1 MKKMR
6 LLSLLLAGVMVLSL
20 AACNKEKEDT
30 SNNSKKAA
38 KNAQIIELSE
48 IYDCASD
55 NLANATETY
64 VGNPYQIF
72 AFVTDIQADYCTLT
86 FYNFG
91 SIGGDTDSQ
100 ELRAYLPSKTLSSL
114 QKGCGINIAGTI
126 ENIEKQDR
134 ETSGYNLKCLCVNMK
149 EANYVDNIHEV
160 TGIVNEVNLDESY
173 CIVTQNIQ
181 ANNFQSTINIISY
194 LDTESL
200 QSLNEGDTIT
210 LEGNMRFA
218 DTTTGDKIDGYLLD
232 NAKVIE

>member
-1 MKKMR
+1 MKKI
-6 LLSLLLAGVMVLSL
+6 LPLILAAALMLSL
-20 AACNKEKEDT
+20 AACSKEENT
-30 SNNSKKAA
+30 SDNSQDVSE
-38 KNAQIIELSE
+38 NTQIIELSE
-48 IYDCASD
+48 VYDCASD

-100 ELRAYLPSKTLSSL
+100 ELRAYLPSETLSNL

-126 ENIEKQDR
+126 ESIEKQDR
-134 ETSGYNLKCLCVNMK
+134 EVSGYNLKCLCVNMK
-149 EANYVDNIHEV
+149 EANYIDNIHEL
-160 TGIVNEVNLDESY
+160 TGIINEVNLNESY
-173 CIVTQNIQ
+173 CIVTQNVQ
-181 ANNFQSTINIISY
+181 ANNFQSTINVISY
-194 LDTESL
+194 LDAESL
-200 QSLNEGDTIT
+200 KSLNEGDTIT

>member
-1 MKKMR
+1 MKK
-6 LLSLLLAGVMVLSL
+6 LLALFLAAALMLSL
-20 AACNKEKEDT
+20 AACSKEENT
-30 SNNSKKAA
+30 SDNSKEVAE
-38 KNAQIIELSE
+38 NTQIIELSE

-100 ELRAYLPSKTLSSL
+100 ELRAYLPNETLSSL

-126 ENIEKQDR
+126 ESIEKQDR
-134 ETSGYNLKCLCVNMK
+134 EVSGYNLKCLCVNMK
-149 EANYVDNIHEV
+149 EANYVDNIHEL
-160 TGIVNEVNLDESY
+160 TGTIKEINLDESY
-173 CIVTQNIQ
+173 CIVTQNVQ
-181 ANNFQSTINIISY
+181 ANNFQSTINVISY
-194 LDTESL
+194 LDAESL
-200 QSLNEGDTIT
+200 NSLNEGDTIT

-232 NAKVIE
+232 NAKVFE

>member
-1 MKKMR
+1 MKR
-6 LLSLLLAGVMVLSL
+6 FLSFALATALMFSL
-20 AACNKEKEDT
+20 AACGKGENI
-30 SNNSKKAA
+30 SNDNSEVAE
-38 KNAQIIELSE
+38 NAQVIELSE

-72 AFVTDIQADYCTLT
+72 AFVTDIQNDYCTLT

-100 ELRAYLPSKTLSSL
+100 EVRAYLPSEILSSL
-114 QKGCGINIAGTI
+114 QKFSGINIAGTI
-126 ENIEKQDR
+126 ESIEKQDR
-134 ETSGYNLKCLCVNMK
+134 EVSGNNLKYLCVNMK
-149 EANYVDNIHEV
+149 DAYYVDNIHEL
-160 TGIVNEVNLDESY
+160 TGTIKEINLDESY
-173 CIVTQNIQ
+173 CIVTQNVQ
-181 ANNFQSTINIISY
+181 ANNFQSTINVISY

-200 QSLNEGDTIT
+200 KSLNEGDTIT

-232 NAKVIE
+232 NAKVIA

>member
-1 MKKMR
+1 MKKI
-6 LLSLLLAGVMVLSL
+6 LPLILAAALMLSL
-20 AACNKEKEDT
+20 AACSKEENTSDNNKEVAENT
-30 SNNSKKAA
+30 
-38 KNAQIIELSE
+38 QIIELSE

-55 NLANATETY
+55 NLANAMETY

-100 ELRAYLPSKTLSSL
+100 ELRAYLPSETLSSL

-126 ENIEKQDR
+126 ESIGKQDR
-134 ETSGYNLKCLCVNMK
+134 EVSGYNLKCLCVNMK
-149 EANYVDNIHEV
+149 EANYIDNIHEL
-160 TGIVNEVNLDESY
+160 TGIINEVNLDESY
-173 CIVTQNIQ
+173 CIVTQNVQ
-181 ANNFQSTINIISY
+181 ANNFQSTINVISY

-200 QSLNEGDTIT
+200 KSLNEGDTIT